1 MVEWIGKANQKVAKL
16 SADKLYL
23 YLLYV
28 ETFYSVE
35 CIAKR
40 SQMKI
45 YLLNWCN
52 CIGFPQI
59 LVSYFVLFRLDFKE
73 FCLMIHG
80 ENENKS

>member
-1 MVEWIGKANQKVAKL
+1 MVEWIGKANQKVAIL

-40 SQMKI
+40 LQMKI
-45 YLLNWCN
+45 
-52 CIGFPQI
+52 IF
-59 LVSYFVLFRLDFKE
+59 
-73 FCLMIHG
+73 
-80 ENENKS
+80 